1 MPLYVYYC
9 KTCQKEFEIL
19 HRSYDDS
26 VDRTCPQCGGIME
39 RKMSVCSF
47 SFGWRLTD
55 RSLYGG
61 KGDPKD
67 EYEKD
72 V

>member
-1 MPLYVYYC
+1 MPLY
-9 KTCQKEFEIL
+9 EFECNSCGHRFEEL
-19 HRSYDDS
+19 HRSEVPY
-26 VDRTCPQCGGIME
+26 TKCTQCG
-39 RKMSVCSF
+39 KVAKKLVSVVNH

-72 V
+72 I